1 MDIKAILKRCHPIKG
16 FIYEKSWFGPGQSIG
31 VKVRP
36 RHGTL
41 AVCLGCGLRGKT
53 YDTARN
59 PRSFAFIPFWG
70 FAVVLLYCMRR
81 VDCRRCGVTTEMVP
95 WADGKQQ
102 SCYAYRQFLAFWAK
116 RLSWTEVGRAFNASW
131 GVVFRSV
138 KWVVDWGLA
147 HRDLNGI
154 GAIGID
160 EIAVWK
166 GHKYLTIVY
175 QIDAGVRRMLWVG
188 RDRTEQTLTDF
199 FTMFGPVH
207 AANLRY
213 VASDMWKPYLR
224 VISRFASTAVHVL
237 DRFHIVAKLNKAIDE
252 VRAGE
257 ARKLAAQGYTILKH
271 SRWCFL
277 KKPKNLTP
285 SQKLKLKDVLR
296 FNLVTVRAYNL
307 AQSFGALW
315 AFRSPTWAGWF
326 IDGWTA
332 NVMRSRIPQLKK
344 FALTLRNHKPLI
356 LNWFRAKGLV
366 SSAVVEALNSNAKLA
381 IRKAR
386 GFRTFE
392 ALETSLF
399 HRLGKLPEPMF
410 FTHRFW

>member
-1 MDIKAILKRCHPIKG
+1 VHTKTTGDHRTVMDIKAILKRCHPIKG
-16 FIYEKSWFGPGQSIG
+16 FIYEKSWFGVDQSIV
-31 VKVRP
+31 VKLRP
-36 RHGTL
+36 RHGTM
-41 AVCLGCGLRGKT
+41 AVCLGCGIRRKT

-59 PRSFAFIPFWG
+59 PRSFIFIPFWG

-116 RLSWTEVGRAFNASW
+116 RLSWTEVGRTFKASW

-147 HRDLNGI
+147 HRDLSGV

-175 QIDAGVRRMLWVG
+175 QIDEGARRMLWVG

-199 FTMFGPVH
+199 FTMFGTAR
-207 AANLRY
+207 AAALRY

-224 VISRFASTAVHVL
+224 VTTRFASNAVHVL
-237 DRFHIVAKLNKAIDE
+237 DRFHIVAKLNKTIDE

-257 ARKLAAQGYTILKH
+257 ARKLAALS
-271 SRWCFL
+271 SR
-277 KKPKNLTP
+277 
-285 SQKLKLKDVLR
+285 
-296 FNLVTVRAYNL
+296 
-307 AQSFGALW
+307 
-315 AFRSPTWAGWF
+315 
-326 IDGWTA
+326 
-332 NVMRSRIPQLKK
+332 
-344 FALTLRNHKPLI
+344 H
-356 LNWFRAKGLV
+356 
-366 SSAVVEALNSNAKLA
+366 
-381 IRKAR
+381 
-386 GFRTFE
+386 
-392 ALETSLF
+392 
-399 HRLGKLPEPMF
+399 
-410 FTHRFW
+410 